1 MGVKKNRT
9 PGSGRVTPK
18 GTKPADHKPKV
29 AHHPE
34 VDKATKGS
42 SGAVDPAKHED
53 DRANE
58 PHPASRRAPDRSGH
72 RGER

>member
-1 MGVKKNRT
+1 MRVKKNRT

-18 GTKPADHKPKV
+18 GTKPVDNKPKL

-34 VDKATKGS
+34 VDKATKAS
-42 SGAVDPAKHED
+42 SGGVDAAKHGD
-53 DRANE
+53 DRANA
-58 PHPASRRAPDRSGH
+58 PSAASRRAPDRSGH